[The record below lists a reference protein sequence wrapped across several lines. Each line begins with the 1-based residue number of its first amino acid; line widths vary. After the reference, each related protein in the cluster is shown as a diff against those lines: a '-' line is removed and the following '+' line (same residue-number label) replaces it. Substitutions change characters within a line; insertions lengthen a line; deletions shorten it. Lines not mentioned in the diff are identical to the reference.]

1 MSKSE
6 TKPDGLT
13 RRRLLEAMGTAGS
26 AAAAYETMAVLG
38 LVHTPEAAA
47 APRPSAPGAVE
58 SEPVTRARGYPNDG
72 LVVATDWTVTYVN
85 GQLAVSCTVSPKNA
99 KTDALTNL
107 YVGLTRPGDAS
118 RFYCSGSTTLGQ
130 GTPPPGNSLSG
141 LAQTYLYEPDVHGTT
156 VLAVVFG
163 FVQGSLGSN
172 AFMLKRTF
180 DLTPAPERP
189 QLSAAQSENRHSK

>member
-13 RRRLLEAMGTAGS
+13 RRRLLEAVGTAGG
-26 AAAAYETMAVLG
+26 AAAAYETMALLG
-38 LVHTPEAAA
+38 LVQTPEASAS
-47 APRPSAPGAVE
+47 PRQPAPGADAAP
-58 SEPVTRARGYPNDG
+58 EPVPRTRGYPNDD
-72 LVVATDWTVTYVN
+72 LVVAKDWTVTYVN
-85 GQLAVSCTVSPKNA
+85 GQLAVSCTVSPTNA

-130 GTPPPGNSLSG
+130 GTPPPGNSLTG
-141 LAQTYLYEPDVHGTT
+141 LAQTYLYEPEVHGTT

-163 FVQGSLGSN
+163 YVQGSLGSN

-180 DLTPAPERP
+180 DVAPASERP
-189 QLSAAQSENRHSK
+189 QVSAQSENRHSK

>member
-6 TKPDGLT
+6 TKPGGLT
-13 RRRLLEAMGTAGS
+13 RRGLLEAVGTAGG
-26 AAAAYETMAVLG
+26 AVAAYETMAMFG
-38 LVHTPEAAA
+38 LVQTPTASASPRLHAPGAAA
-47 APRPSAPGAVE
+47 APEPAP
-58 SEPVTRARGYPNDG
+58 RARGYPNDD
-72 LVVATDWTVTYVN
+72 LIVATDWTVTFVN

-99 KTDALTNL
+99 TTDALTNL

-118 RFYCSGSTTLGQ
+118 RFYCSGSTTLSQ
-130 GTPPPGNSLSG
+130 GAPPPGNSLTG
-141 LAQTYLYEPDVHGTT
+141 LAQTFLYEPERHGST

-180 DLTPAPERP
+180 ELTPASERP
-189 QLSAAQSENRHSK
+189 HVSAQSENRHSK